1 MEARASLG
9 LLLLLLPL
17 PSGGLG
23 EHHGGAGGVSSPQ
36 GSVEMESGHP
46 RSPAAAPGALFPPSS
61 RGRSRLGIIGGHEAK
76 PHSRPYMVSVQS
88 GGVHICGGALVQ
100 RRWVLTAAHC
110 ILRRLKGSVK
120 VVVGLH
126 HLQDRGAATQSFALR
141 AACPHPNYNP
151 KTMEN
156 DLLLLQVGFVP
167 AGGAAAGLG
176 RVPEGRLVPGSTAG
190 GAPPK
195 PVGDPVPNHPQL
207 SGTVSRSR
215 TRRPIALLRREPAAG
230 TACSLAGW
238 GVPREPAAALQEL
251 EVAVLDARMCNN
263 SRFWHGGIAPTM
275 ICFQGR
281 HRGAA
286 PTKVRGS
293 GGALRG
299 GRGVAERRPSVPGGL
314 REAGSPLPPPLRVTP
329 GAPWCAGSQ
338 RQWRG

>member
-23 EHHGGAGGVSSPQ
+23 EQHGGAVGVSSPQ
-36 GSVEMESGHP
+36 GSAEMESGRP
-46 RSPAAAPGALFPPSS
+46 RSPAAALGALFPPSS

-100 RRWVLTAAHC
+100 QRWVLTAAHC
-110 ILRRLKGSVK
+110 IVRRLKGPVK

-126 HLQDRGAATQSFALR
+126 HLWDRGAATQSFAIR
-141 AACPHPNYNP
+141 TACPHPNYNR

-156 DLLLLQVGFVP
+156 DLLLLQ
-167 AGGAAAGLG
+167 
-176 RVPEGRLVPGSTAG
+176 
-190 GAPPK
+190 
-195 PVGDPVPNHPQL
+195 L
-207 SGTVSRSR
+207 SGPVSWSR
-215 TRRPIALLRREPAAG
+215 TRRPIALLRREPKAG

-238 GVPREPAAALQEL
+238 GVPRDPAAALQEL

-286 PTKVRGS
+286 PTKGDS
-293 GGALRG
+293 
-299 GRGVAERRPSVPGGL
+299 
-314 REAGSPLPPPLRVTP
+314 GSPLVCGQPAAVAGVMSFSSARPEDPLKPPVATSAVGHKKWIQRTLR
-329 GAPWCAGSQ
+329 
-338 RQWRG
+338 RGCPRTRV

>member
-23 EHHGGAGGVSSPQ
+23 EHHGGAGGASGVSSPQ
-36 GSVEMESGHP
+36 GSVEKQSGHP
-46 RSPAAAPGALFPPSS
+46 RSPAAAPGALLPPSA
-61 RGRSRLGIIGGHEAK
+61 RGRSRLGIIGGREAK
-76 PHSRPYMVSVQS
+76 PHSRPYMVSVQF
-88 GGVHICGGALVQ
+88 GGVHACGGALLN

-110 ILRRLKGSVK
+110 IPKRLQGPGK

-126 HLQDRGAATQSFALR
+126 HLWDHGAATQSFAIR
-141 AACPHPNYNP
+141 AACPHPDYNR

-156 DLLLLQVGFVP
+156 DLLLLQ
-167 AGGAAAGLG
+167 
-176 RVPEGRLVPGSTAG
+176 
-190 GAPPK
+190 
-195 PVGDPVPNHPQL
+195 L
-207 SGTVSRSR
+207 SGTVARSR

-238 GVPREPAAALQEL
+238 GGRREPEAALQEL

-286 PTKVRGS
+286 PTKGDS
-293 GGALRG
+293 
-299 GRGVAERRPSVPGGL
+299 
-314 REAGSPLPPPLRVTP
+314 GSPLVCGQPAAVAGVMSFSGPRPGDPLKPPVATSAVGHKKWIQRTLRRGCAARPELPSPSTRPGDRTP
-329 GAPWCAGSQ
+329 GTPQDEPAGTTTSAQ
-338 RQWRG
+338 P

>member
-36 GSVEMESGHP
+36 GSVEMESGRP
-46 RSPAAAPGALFPPSS
+46 RSPAAALGALLPPSS

-76 PHSRPYMVSVQS
+76 PHSRPYMVSLQS

-110 ILRRLKGSVK
+110 ILRRLKGPVK

-126 HLQDRGAATQSFALR
+126 HLQDRGAATQSFAIR
-141 AACPHPNYNP
+141 AACPHPNYDCE
-151 KTMEN
+151 TMEN
-156 DLLLLQVGFVP
+156 DILLLQ
-167 AGGAAAGLG
+167 LSG
-176 RVPEGRLVPGSTAG
+176 RVSWS
-190 GAPPK
+190 K
-195 PVGDPVPNHPQL
+195 
-207 SGTVSRSR
+207 

-238 GVPREPAAALQEL
+238 GGPRNPVAALQEL
-251 EVAVLDARMCNN
+251 EVEVLDARMCNN
-263 SRFWHGGIAPTM
+263 SRFWNGDIAPTM

-286 PTKVRGS
+286 PTKGDS
-293 GGALRG
+293 
-299 GRGVAERRPSVPGGL
+299 
-314 REAGSPLPPPLRVTP
+314 GSPLVCGKPAAVAGVMSFSSPHPGDPLKPPVATSAVGHKKWIQRTLRR
-329 GAPWCAGSQ
+329 GCAARPELPSDTGHPPA
-338 RQWRG
+338 W